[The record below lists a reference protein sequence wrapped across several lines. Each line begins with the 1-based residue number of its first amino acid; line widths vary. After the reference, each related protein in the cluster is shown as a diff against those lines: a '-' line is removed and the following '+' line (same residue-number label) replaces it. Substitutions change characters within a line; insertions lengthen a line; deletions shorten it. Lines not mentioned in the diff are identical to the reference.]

1 MKWTK
6 ANLRLKIDMARCEGV
21 AEGMRQAT
29 EKFEQETVDRLRE
42 QRIKMLEALAQALT
56 AFAHITEEVG
66 TMTRRNM

>member
-29 EKFEQETVDRLRE
+29 EKFEEEAANRLRE
-42 QRIKMLEALAQALT
+42 QRIKMLEALSQALT
-56 AFAHITEEVG
+56 AFAHIAGEVG
-66 TMTRRNM
+66 SMTRRNT